1 MKKLSAILFFL
12 LLTALSLDTLAQG
25 RRGLCSRRSDADPSQ
40 GKLVCVGRRAEG
52 MGKMLKPKEFLV
64 GKWVRVRFFSEPVQ
78 KPAIRFTGEV
88 LYREFKENQLTE
100 IRENRAQAV
109 EIEYEDNY
117 WCYFDS
123 MRGKRR
129 CFAITQQ
136 GSGRIYNLE
145 KKPGVNLCE
154 LFANGVLEVIP
165 AEAVPVKHQNR
176 DPQTLSGDVGKSEP
190 TEASEKINIR
200 QRSLK
205 FAEKPESS
213 MSGAV
218 GVIFPGIPSIG
229 PSLGTTLKGH
239 MMAATAN
246 FGILT
251 LSIGERTRYIRELSD
266 RLVNLRELYWAQYPN
281 DAELKTIEQEYAQA
295 LFDKD
300 MAFLAGSMLPS
311 QRNRGGANLKF
322 VIDTMMKSSSHLDL
336 DGGIFSFAV
345 PQFDEW
351 VSAFVCA
358 VKRTNDRATALVE
371 TLPLFLEYKDRRDL
385 AEFILVNPKS
395 PLLKPNADPA
405 GYARYWLVAT
415 GGSSS
420 LEEAAAWVS
429 NLIKD
434 VGADKLAR
442 AVRVAR
448 SHTSLGREIKGP
460 WGSESKDFLEHLTGR
475 KDHWQTYFSGSD
487 GMTAEESVKAAQS
500 FIQNSQETIFLARSL
515 VAPFKEEPAVDRIR
529 ALVTQ
534 YVMNGDPSAA
544 REAVA
549 ISNALSERIRSR
561 IESDRT
567 MRYDQY
573 SSGILRALD
582 SLNGVVYVYLTQ
594 TERLA
599 AWSGVAK
606 GESRPSA
613 NAPQFKRDSV
623 VTPAPTS
630 YIGPR
635 SGQLNGSL
643 RSRLQRG
650 KVIFDGLPEG
660 SLNLRYDTNSLMVE
674 TVPGPSGY
682 QRLIFRSTRSQ
693 PVFCVR
699 ASWSID

>member
-1 MKKLSAILFFL
+1 
-12 LLTALSLDTLAQG
+12 
-25 RRGLCSRRSDADPSQ
+25 
-40 GKLVCVGRRAEG
+40 
-52 MGKMLKPKEFLV
+52 
-64 GKWVRVRFFSEPVQ
+64 
-78 KPAIRFTGEV
+78 
-88 LYREFKENQLTE
+88 
-100 IRENRAQAV
+100 
-109 EIEYEDNY
+109 
-117 WCYFDS
+117 
-123 MRGKRR
+123 
-129 CFAITQQ
+129 
-136 GSGRIYNLE
+136 
-145 KKPGVNLCE
+145 
-154 LFANGVLEVIP
+154 
-165 AEAVPVKHQNR
+165 
-176 DPQTLSGDVGKSEP
+176 
-190 TEASEKINIR
+190 
-200 QRSLK
+200 
-205 FAEKPESS
+205 

-218 GVIFPGIPSIG
+218 GVMFPGVTSIG
-229 PSLGTTLKGH
+229 TMLKDH

-266 RLVNLRELYWAQYPN
+266 RLINLRELYWAQYPN

-311 QRNRGGANLKF
+311 QRNRGGANLNF
-322 VIDTMMKSSSHLDL
+322 VINAMMKSSSHLDL

-345 PQFDEW
+345 PQFEEW

-358 VKRTNDRATALVE
+358 VKRTNDRAAALVE

-395 PLLKPNADPA
+395 PLLRPNADPA

-415 GGSSS
+415 GGASS

-429 NLIKD
+429 RLIKD

-448 SHTSLGREIKGP
+448 SHTNLGREIKGP
-460 WGSESKDFLEHLTGR
+460 WGSESKEFLEHLTGR
-475 KDHWQTYFSGSD
+475 KDHWKTHFSGSG
-487 GMTAEESVKAAQS
+487 GMTAEESVKVAQS
-500 FIQNSQETIFLARSL
+500 AIQNSQETVFLARSL
-515 VAPFKEEPAVDRIR
+515 LAPFKEEPAVDQIR
-529 ALVTQ
+529 ALLIQ
-534 YVMNGDPSAA
+534 YVINGDPSAA

-549 ISNALSERIRSR
+549 ISNALSERIRSK

-573 SSGILRALD
+573 SSGILRSLD
-582 SLNGVVYVYLTQ
+582 SLNGVVNVYLTQ
-594 TERLA
+594 AEALA

-606 GESRPSA
+606 GESRPTA
-613 NAPQFKRDSV
+613 NAPEFKRDSV
-623 VTPAPTS
+623 VIPAPTS

-635 SGQLNGSL
+635 SGELIGRL
-643 RSRLQRG
+643 RSMLQRG

-674 TVPGPSGY
+674 TVPGPGGY
-682 QRLIFRSTRSQ
+682 QRLIFRSTRPQ